1 MEIISTHTGLLKV
14 NTDILHDGKD
24 AAIIDPGGNH
34 KRLLMELEQRG
45 LKLGYILLTHG
56 HFDHI
61 GAVAPLKETTGAKI
75 YIHPLDAEMLHN
87 SELNLA
93 SEFSR
98 REIEPAFADCLIN
111 DGDIIKLPFADVRVL
126 HTPGHTRGGVCYVT
140 ENIIFSG
147 DTLFNASIGRTDFPG
162 GDYDMLTASIRDK
175 LFTLEGDYIIMPG
188 HDSSTTLAREKADNP
203 FLGFGWNQK

>member
-14 NTDILHDGKD
+14 NTYILHDGKD

-111 DGDIIKLPFADVRVL
+111 DGDIIKLPF
-126 HTPGHTRGGVCYVT
+126 
-140 ENIIFSG
+140 SG

>member
-1 MEIISTHTGLLKV
+1 M
-14 NTDILHDGKD
+14 
-24 AAIIDPGGNH
+24 
-34 KRLLMELEQRG
+34 
-45 LKLGYILLTHG
+45 GYILLTHG